1 MLNHYTCNIMT
12 FINSKICSTPTAIL
26 RRMQLAKA
34 LVYASD
40 SQLTKKMV
48 GSQSICK
55 ESLRFFPF
63 QIIALKWIKIAVP
76 VFSKSVLRLTYL
88 YKCG

>member
-48 GSQSICK
+48 GSLYLQR
-55 ESLRFFPF
+55 ELV
-63 QIIALKWIKIAVP
+63 L
-76 VFSKSVLRLTYL
+76 FSFSNYRLEMD
-88 YKCG
+88 